1 MRFSIIYN
9 INTLYYNVV
18 DMASEVCLAEVYY
31 LHGELVVQLTEHE
44 MKLNYGD
51 FLEFTIKVK
60 EATYEATKDLYDNK

>member
-31 LHGELVVQLTEHE
+31 LYGELVVQLTEHE